1 MSLIWT
7 VCINYWLLNI
17 HCWVI
22 HQQLF
27 CHFYELR
34 VWSLGHFN
42 PKLSLFY
49 LANLVLPII
58 NIYCQL
64 WPINDVQIKW
74 HYIIQSII
82 NQTKLRN
89 VVMLMF
95 TILYLVVLLSLIKII
110 IEIFAEIVF
119 CGECSPIT
127 FSMYVASIETKS
139 CQKHTSSLY
148 KHDLIDIS
156 CWHCL
161 IIKIMVPRAVYIQNQ
176 KFITKLGLRS
186 DASNINEHS
195 TTWVDSPHRKAPLT
209 WRRVNSVDQKLFA
222 GFHIDHCTI
231 YFASF
236 FFFQIII
243 IITMHTGMITFNTVI
258 NECKNKSKW
267 CLSTTVIDNSTTIFF
282 LLFFFVGQ
290 SVKSSK

>member
-1 MSLIWT
+1 MDFNCQTMLNLIVLLLFPWQHLNLLCHLSCH
-7 VCINYWLLNI
+7 VVNMDGFHHRQLLIAKHSFVGWL
-17 HCWVI
+17 I

-27 CHFYELR
+27 YHFYELR
-34 VWSLGHFN
+34 VWSLWHIN

-49 LANLVLPII
+49 LGNSVVPII

-186 DASNINEHS
+186 DGPNINEHS

-222 GFHIDHCTI
+222 GFHTLR
-231 YFASF
+231 
-236 FFFQIII
+236 
-243 IITMHTGMITFNTVI
+243 NL
-258 NECKNKSKW
+258 N
-267 CLSTTVIDNSTTIFF
+267 
-282 LLFFFVGQ
+282 
-290 SVKSSK
+290 